1 MPNTLTNVKD
11 IKVAQN
17 ALQPWM
23 AGLLPLRA
31 FSTNFS
37 PEPADKLDTVRVPV
51 VGAPSASSEFAGNYT
66 TTADSTVSV
75 IPVQLNKHKFKTVH
89 VTAREASETAL
100 NVLETLVASAVKQ
113 LATDVLQDIFSAIT
127 ADPYGA
133 PAIDPIL
140 AANFNYKKVLAV
152 REACS
157 TAKMPV
163 TDRSLV
169 LDGAYFTQ
177 LLGDDIVAK
186 SFMVP
191 IAQPGVV
198 EAQIRRLG
206 GFDIYE
212 TVILPENGEKLVGF
226 AAHPSG
232 LAVAMRYLEPVAEY
246 DEAGAV
252 TDPETGLTFGYLR
265 YTETQSNRIFVT
277 VECLYGWKQAIRDGL
292 PISEQF
298 PVETRIT
305 KRILGGCDRKLILTR
320 GFQCL
325 HQGHHGM
332 PNERLHP
339 RNGRVLHYKW
349 NAIVL
354 DHLGER
360 LALREKTGYAWGHE
374 SERFLNYW
382 REKGRIVFE
391 DCV

>member
-1 MPNTLTNVKD
+1 MSNTLTNVKD

-51 VGAPSASSEFAGNYT
+51 VGAPSQSSEFAGSYT
-66 TTADSTVSV
+66 ANADSTVSV

-100 NVLETLVASAVKQ
+100 NVLETLVSSAVKQ
-113 LATDVLQDIFSAIT
+113 LAQDVLQDIFSSIT

-133 PAIDPIL
+133 PGIPALAASAFDYKKIL
-140 AANFNYKKVLAV
+140 AI

-157 TAKMPV
+157 LAKMPV
-163 TDRSLV
+163 SDRALV
-169 LDGAYFTQ
+169 LDGAYFTN
-177 LLGDDIVAK
+177 LLGDEIVAK
-186 SFMVP
+186 SFMAP
-191 IAQPGVV
+191 TAQPGVV
-198 EAQIRRLG
+198 EAQIRRLA
-206 GFDIYE
+206 GFDIFE
-212 TVILPENGEKLVGF
+212 TTILPENGEKLVGF

-277 VECLYGWKQAIRDGL
+277 VECLYGYKQALADG
-292 PISEQF
+292 I
-298 PVETRIT
+298 
-305 KRILGGCDRKLILTR
+305 KRIVK
-320 GFQCL
+320 
-325 HQGHHGM
+325 
-332 PNERLHP
+332 P
-339 RNGRVLHYKW
+339 
-349 NAIVL
+349 
-354 DHLGER
+354 
-360 LALREKTGYAWGHE
+360 
-374 SERFLNYW
+374 
-382 REKGRIVFE
+382 
-391 DCV
+391 

>member
-1 MPNTLTNVKD
+1 MPNTITNVKD

-17 ALQPWM
+17 ALQPFM
-23 AGLLPLRA
+23 AGLMPLRA

-51 VGAPSASSEFAGNYT
+51 VGAPSASSEFAGSYT
-66 TTADSTVSV
+66 ANADSTVSV

-100 NVLETLVASAVKQ
+100 NVLETLVSSAVKQ

-186 SFMVP
+186 SFMLP

-206 GFDIYE
+206 GFDIFE
-212 TVILPENGEKLVGF
+212 TVILPVVCF
-226 AAHPSG
+226 TPTRS
-232 LAVAMRYLEPVAEY
+232 
-246 DEAGAV
+246 
-252 TDPETGLTFGYLR
+252 
-265 YTETQSNRIFVT
+265 
-277 VECLYGWKQAIRDGL
+277 DG
-292 PISEQF
+292 
-298 PVETRIT
+298 
-305 KRILGGCDRKLILTR
+305 
-320 GFQCL
+320 
-325 HQGHHGM
+325 
-332 PNERLHP
+332 
-339 RNGRVLHYKW
+339 
-349 NAIVL
+349 
-354 DHLGER
+354 
-360 LALREKTGYAWGHE
+360 
-374 SERFLNYW
+374 
-382 REKGRIVFE
+382 
-391 DCV
+391 